1 MQAFAVVET
10 SINRGVTIRSFS
22 RFEKLGN
29 FFDLSSATHQ
39 IHQPKHTRNYNV
51 NYNVIQPD
59 VDVVR
64 SVMADL
70 ARAW

>member
-29 FFDLSSATHQ
+29 FFDLSSAIHQ
-39 IHQPKHTRNYNV
+39 IHQPKQTR

-64 SVMADL
+64 SVMTDL
-70 ARAW
+70 ASAW

>member
-51 NYNVIQPD
+51 IQPD

-70 ARAW
+70 ASAW